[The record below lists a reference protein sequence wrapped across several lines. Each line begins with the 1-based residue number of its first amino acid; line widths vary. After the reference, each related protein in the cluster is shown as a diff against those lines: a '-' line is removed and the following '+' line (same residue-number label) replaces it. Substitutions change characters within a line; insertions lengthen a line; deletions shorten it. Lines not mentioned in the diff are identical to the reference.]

1 MHPAARS
8 GRLASG
14 ADGCP
19 ARRGGEVAVEG
30 IQEPVDRRLQ
40 AVLRR
45 AVLDHV
51 ASERRRSFTPLL
63 HVGCPGGPQTVFA
76 PADEPA
82 DQGLR
87 TDVVAALLRRT
98 ARTGPAA
105 VPGPLAAP
113 LVWLTRPGDLVLQ
126 DLDVAWLAA
135 CRAAG
140 AEAGRSLALVV
151 VTRRGWRDPRS
162 GVGRTWQ
169 RLRPR

>member
-1 MHPAARS
+1 MRPAARS
-8 GRLASG
+8 GRLTSG

-19 ARRGGEVAVEG
+19 SRRGGKVAVEG

-40 AVLRR
+40 ALLRR

-51 ASERRRSFTPLL
+51 ISERRKSFTPLL

-98 ARTGPAA
+98 ARADPAA
-105 VPGPLAAP
+105 ASDPLTVP

-135 CRAAG
+135 CRAG
-140 AEAGRSLALVV
+140 GGEAGRPLELVV